1 MSEGS
6 RDAVPTGP
14 RAPKPAD
21 VCVSRRGFLRAGS
34 CGFGA
39 LASGALLGDPSR
51 RPPGPHFAP
60 RARSVIFCYM
70 SGGLSHVDSFDP
82 KPELERRAGQAMPV
96 PVERTQFNN
105 NGTIR
110 PSFWRFRP
118 RGESGIEV
126 SDLFPH
132 LGDCVDRM
140 TVVRS
145 MTAPFSEHAQGNL
158 FAHTGFPFSGHPSA
172 GAWMGFGLGNAA
184 EDLPGYVVLQSRE
197 TSAPHGGVANFSSGF
212 LPGQHEASLLRA
224 DGEVPVRNIRPAEHG
239 RLQRRRLDFVR
250 ALDQGLAAELGQGYP
265 ALEAAMRNQ
274 EIAFRMQ
281 SAVPDL
287 VDIGDEP
294 ESVRSLYGL
303 DSSDGRTAA
312 YGRQCLL
319 ARRLVERGVRFIEL
333 STLAANLGGGNA
345 ANPWD
350 HHSSLE
356 RGHGLMARQVDQ
368 PLAALLVDL
377 DRRGLLDETL
387 VVFAGEFGRTPF
399 SQGSDGRDHNPY
411 GFSIWLAGGGI
422 RRGHVHGATDELGY
436 RAVEDPCTFYDLWAT
451 VLHQLGLDHE
461 RLTFKHQGR
470 YYRLTDVHGNVVRGL
485 MA

>member
-1 MSEGS
+1 MSRRIES
-6 RDAVPTGP
+6 SDRRV
-14 RAPKPAD
+14 AP
-21 VCVSRRGFLRAGS
+21 CVSRRAFLRSGS
-34 CGFGA
+34 CGFGLVA
-39 LASGALLGDPSR
+39 AQSLLGASR
-51 RPPGPHFAP
+51 AGAVGARLPGPDFAP

-70 SGGLSHVDSFDP
+70 SGGVSHVDSFDP
-82 KPELERRAGQAMPV
+82 KPELERRAGQPMPV

-110 PSFWRFRP
+110 PSYWRFRP

-132 LGDCVDRM
+132 LGACVDRM

-158 FAHTGFPFSGHPSA
+158 FAHTGFPFLGHPSA
-172 GAWMGFGLGNAA
+172 GAWTGYGLGSAA
-184 EDLPGYVVLQSRE
+184 ENLPGYVVLQSGGAA
-197 TSAPHGGVANFSSGF
+197 APHGGVANFTSGF
-212 LPGQHEASLLRA
+212 LPGQHEASILRA
-224 DGEVPVRNIRPAEHG
+224 DEEEAVRNIRAAGHDA
-239 RLQRRRLDFVR
+239 LQRRRLDFV
-250 ALDQGLAAELGQGYP
+250 AEMDTGFERDLGPGYP
-265 ALEAAMRNQ
+265 ALQAAIRNQ
-274 EIAFRMQ
+274 EIAYRMQ
-281 SAVPDL
+281 AAVPELCDL
-287 VDIGDEP
+287 GNEPDE
-294 ESVRSLYGL
+294 VRSLYGL
-303 DSSDGRTAA
+303 DADDRRTAA

-319 ARRLVERGVRFIEL
+319 ARRLVERGVRFVEL
-333 STLAANLGGGNA
+333 STLGANLGGGNA

-368 PLAALLVDL
+368 PLAALLIDL
-377 DRRGLLDETL
+377 ERRGLLDETL

-461 RLTFKHQGR
+461 RLTFRFGGR
-470 YYRLTDVHGNVVRGL
+470 DYRLTDVHGRVL
-485 MA
+485 QQILA

>member
-1 MSEGS
+1 MLGN
-6 RDAVPTGP
+6 DGPT
-14 RAPKPAD
+14 RMASA
-21 VCVSRRGFLRAGS
+21 CLSRRGFLRAGS

-39 LASGALLGDPSR
+39 LASGSLLGGGLGDPTR
-51 RPPGPHFAP
+51 RIAGPHFAP

-82 KPELERRAGQAMPV
+82 KPELERRAGQPMPV

-126 SDLFPH
+126 SDLFPY
-132 LGDCVDRM
+132 LGDCVDKM

-158 FAHTGFPFSGHPSA
+158 FVHTGFPFSGHPSA
-172 GAWMGFGLGNAA
+172 GAWLGYGLGSAA
-184 EDLPGYVVLQSRE
+184 EDLPGYVVLQSRA

-212 LPGQHEASLLRA
+212 LPGQHEASLLQA
-224 DGEVPVRNIRPAEHG
+224 DGEVPVRNIRPTEHG
-239 RLQRRRLDFVR
+239 RLQRRRLDFVHT
-250 ALDQGLAAELGQGYP
+250 LDQGLAAEMGPGYP
-265 ALEAAMRNQ
+265 ALRAAMANQ

-281 SAVPDL
+281 AAVPDL
-287 VDIGDEP
+287 VDLSDEP
-294 ESVRSLYGL
+294 QSVQSLYGL

-377 DRRGLLDETL
+377 DRRGLLDDTI
-387 VVFAGEFGRTPF
+387 VVWGGEFGRTPMGETRE
-399 SQGSDGRDHNPY
+399 STGRNHHIDA
-411 GFSIWLAGGGI
+411 FTMWFAGGGFQPGI
-422 RRGHVHGATDELGY
+422 THGETDEFGFGPISGAAHV
-436 RAVEDPCTFYDLWAT
+436 RDVHAT
-451 VLHQLGLDHE
+451 LLHQLGLDHQRLSIRSQGLDQ
-461 RLTFKHQGR
+461 RLTGVEPARVLHEM
-470 YYRLTDVHGNVVRGL
+470 LS
-485 MA
+485 